1 MIERYKG
8 IPIDRMLIRP
18 LRIGEQFKVMPAHL
32 GMRNSNE
39 YMRSLAGQ
47 WLTVMDIKENENT
60 GGRWRYYDPIYR
72 DPFYADTLIPFDYS
86 VEEHEDGFIEH
97 WYDYHMDIYATN
109 LRLIDKDNKRVKLTE
124 PNLPTI

>member
-1 MIERYKG
+1 MIETYKG

-47 WLTVMDIKENENT
+47 WLTVMDIKENNDT
-60 GGRWRYYDPIYR
+60 VNRWRYYDPIYR
-72 DPFYADTLIPFDYS
+72 DPFYADTLITFDYS
-86 VEEHEDGFIEH
+86 VEEHEDDFIEH

-109 LRLIDKDNKRVKLTE
+109 LRLIDKDNKKVKLTA